1 MKYIILSFL
10 MLLTQAVSAQTI
22 RDSQNQS
29 DSLSI
34 GEIFYL
40 GEQNDA
46 QKATIKIKTNETT
59 TQRHDGNDVFKTNRV
74 VEYSIKKTSANIVI
88 SRKIISTVDT
98 PLSTET
104 TIKKLFPNVTSK
116 LLSGILK
123 PGKRNIAEWELKK
136 IPCSISSKNG
146 LVAFLIDKLVLAGG
160 NIEEKNMG
168 TITKFNNMTETLL
181 CKEKSEQPCLDNIK
195 SIITS
200 TALTSTNKLKG
211 SHHIE
216 LEEVINIEDKA
227 IVKK

>member
-1 MKYIILSFL
+1 MEKRIILQYMKYMILSFL

-88 SRKIISTVDT
+88 IRKIISTVDT

-123 PGKRNIAEWELKK
+123 PGKRNIAEWEAQENTMLHIKQERPCCISHRQVSFGWRKHRRKK
-136 IPCSISSKNG
+136 H
-146 LVAFLIDKLVLAGG
+146 G
-160 NIEEKNMG
+160 NDNEVQQHDRNTSMQR
-168 TITKFNNMTETLL
+168 
-181 CKEKSEQPCLDNIK
+181 KER
-195 SIITS
+195 
-200 TALTSTNKLKG
+200 TALS
-211 SHHIE
+211 
-216 LEEVINIEDKA
+216 
-227 IVKK
+227 

>member
-1 MKYIILSFL
+1 MKYMILSFL

-160 NIEEKNMG
+160 

-200 TALTSTNKLKG
+200 TALTSTNKLEG

>member
-1 MKYIILSFL
+1 MEKRIILQYMKYMILSFL

-59 TQRHDGNDVFKTNRV
+59 TQRHDGNDVFNTNRV

-104 TIKKLFPNVTSK
+104 TFKKLFSK
-116 LLSGILK
+116 CNYQII
-123 PGKRNIAEWELKK
+123 KRNIETWQKK
-136 IPCSISSKNG
+136 HSRVGTQENTMLHIKQERPCCISHRQVSFGWRKHRR
-146 LVAFLIDKLVLAGG
+146 KKHG
-160 NIEEKNMG
+160 NDNEVQQHDRNTSMQR
-168 TITKFNNMTETLL
+168 
-181 CKEKSEQPCLDNIK
+181 KER
-195 SIITS
+195 
-200 TALTSTNKLKG
+200 TALS
-211 SHHIE
+211 
-216 LEEVINIEDKA
+216 
-227 IVKK
+227 

>member
-1 MKYIILSFL
+1 MKYMILSFL

-104 TIKKLFPNVTSK
+104 TIKKFFPNVTSK
-116 LLSGILK
+116 LLSGPQIRNRPHK
-123 PGKRNIAEWELKK
+123 MTQRSKR
-136 IPCSISSKNG
+136 
-146 LVAFLIDKLVLAGG
+146 
-160 NIEEKNMG
+160 
-168 TITKFNNMTETLL
+168 
-181 CKEKSEQPCLDNIK
+181 
-195 SIITS
+195 
-200 TALTSTNKLKG
+200 
-211 SHHIE
+211 
-216 LEEVINIEDKA
+216 
-227 IVKK
+227 

>member
-1 MKYIILSFL
+1 MEKRIILQYMKYMILSFL

-104 TIKKLFPNVTSK
+104 TIK
-116 LLSGILK
+116 
-123 PGKRNIAEWELKK
+123 RNIETWQKK
-136 IPCSISSKNG
+136 HSRVGAQENTMLHIKQERPCCISHRQVSFGWRKHRR
-146 LVAFLIDKLVLAGG
+146 KKHG
-160 NIEEKNMG
+160 NDNEVQQHDRNTSMQR
-168 TITKFNNMTETLL
+168 
-181 CKEKSEQPCLDNIK
+181 KER
-195 SIITS
+195 
-200 TALTSTNKLKG
+200 TALS
-211 SHHIE
+211 
-216 LEEVINIEDKA
+216 
-227 IVKK
+227 

>member
-1 MKYIILSFL
+1 MKYMILSFL

-29 DSLSI
+29 DSLSF

-74 VEYSIKKTSANIVI
+74 VEYSIKRHLPTLSSAENNIDCRHTVEYRDYHHKAF
-88 SRKIISTVDT
+88 SKCNFQII
-98 PLSTET
+98 
-104 TIKKLFPNVTSK
+104 
-116 LLSGILK
+116 
-123 PGKRNIAEWELKK
+123 KRNIETWQKK
-136 IPCSISSKNG
+136 HSRVGAQENTMLHIKQERPCCISHRQVSFGWRKHRR
-146 LVAFLIDKLVLAGG
+146 
-160 NIEEKNMG
+160 KNMG

-200 TALTSTNKLKG
+200 TALTSTNKLEG

>member
-1 MKYIILSFL
+1 MKYMILSFL

-123 PGKRNIAEWELKK
+123 PGKKKHSRVGAQENTMLHIKQERPCCISHRQVSFGWRKHRRKKHGNDNEVQQHDRNT
-136 IPCSISSKNG
+136 S
-146 LVAFLIDKLVLAGG
+146 
-160 NIEEKNMG
+160 MQR
-168 TITKFNNMTETLL
+168 
-181 CKEKSEQPCLDNIK
+181 KER
-195 SIITS
+195 
-200 TALTSTNKLKG
+200 TALS
-211 SHHIE
+211 
-216 LEEVINIEDKA
+216 
-227 IVKK
+227 

>member
-1 MKYIILSFL
+1 MKYMILSFL

-160 NIEEKNMG
+160 NIEEKKHGNDNEVQQHDRNTSMQR
-168 TITKFNNMTETLL
+168 
-181 CKEKSEQPCLDNIK
+181 KER
-195 SIITS
+195 
-200 TALTSTNKLKG
+200 TALS
-211 SHHIE
+211 
-216 LEEVINIEDKA
+216 
-227 IVKK
+227 

>member
-1 MKYIILSFL
+1 MKYMILSFL

-59 TQRHDGNDVFKTNRV
+59 TQRHDGNDVIKTNRV

-104 TIKKLFPNVTSK
+104 TFKKLFPNVTSK
-116 LLSGILK
+116 LLS
-123 PGKRNIAEWELKK
+123 
-136 IPCSISSKNG
+136 
-146 LVAFLIDKLVLAGG
+146 
-160 NIEEKNMG
+160 
-168 TITKFNNMTETLL
+168 
-181 CKEKSEQPCLDNIK
+181 
-195 SIITS
+195 
-200 TALTSTNKLKG
+200 
-211 SHHIE
+211 
-216 LEEVINIEDKA
+216 
-227 IVKK
+227 

>member
-1 MKYIILSFL
+1 MKYMILSFL

-46 QKATIKIKTNETT
+46 QKATIKIKT
-59 TQRHDGNDVFKTNRV
+59 
-74 VEYSIKKTSANIVI
+74 
-88 SRKIISTVDT
+88 
-98 PLSTET
+98 
-104 TIKKLFPNVTSK
+104 NVTSK

-200 TALTSTNKLKG
+200 TALTSTNKLEG